1 MEVTEIQGSAHRS
14 ARAES
19 LGAAVRRFGP
29 LCLRLV
35 VLGVAAAVTW
45 TALGR
50 PAARRR
56 AEAIAAGRGN
66 PAVGALLDGPGAGA
80 VPRIVL
86 LVVALGAVAVAGELV
101 VRNLPHAPHH
111 AVPPHRAVPSRPAAS
126 SGRTVAGPRRPGSP
140 LPVDGSS
147 ALSAREWPAKPS
159 LSSWIAPLAPSAVL
173 ISAALRGYAVDA
185 VPALACLA
193 LVLAEFL
200 ATGRRRPPGG
210 LALGAAIV
218 VQPALLLFLVPAWRW
233 CGRRRALAAL
243 AVGLALGGA
252 LRLLRPSATAASWRR
267 LADPLVMPVAGPES
281 RSALGVLL
289 RLGLHGV
296 PLLCVWSLVA
306 LVVGALA
313 LRRGARYHGDGQV
326 LAALAVVGCASV
338 LLSAV
343 ALPSDL
349 GWLLLAGL
357 GRLGRRPE
365 DRPLWPVATATA
377 VLLPVALLTPHP
389 NAVSTAVVRGA
400 GTALAAGAAVALPF
414 RLRDDPLWQVRRAPG
429 PTTRRPFGRPFLPL
443 LPSWMRPVSR
453 PFLLLELLLI
463 QVCYGIYSYVRN
475 AAPNRAAT
483 AVENAGQLYRLEQL
497 LHLDA
502 EGAVNRWARERAW
515 LMDLMLDYYH
525 VLHFAV
531 PMAVLLWLYRTRP
544 VRYRTGRTVLFVT
557 TGLAL
562 AGYWGLPLA
571 PPRLTPGAGLR
582 DTPSSAGPGAEP
594 GAVLTALT
602 NQYAAM
608 PSLHIGWSLWCA
620 LVVVTAT
627 RSPWARVPA
636 VLYPVAT
643 LLVVLGTANHWLLDG
658 VAGAFLLA
666 AGCLVQYVL
675 TGRRLVDPD
684 PAPGPPGRP
693 RSGWHPGPDRR
704 RATAEGRGPGPAAP
718 SAAPSRARR
727 PRLRRVRRP
736 SGSAR

>member
-1 MEVTEIQGSAHRS
+1 M
-14 ARAES
+14 
-19 LGAAVRRFGP
+19 GAV
-29 LCLRLV
+29 
-35 VLGVAAAVTW
+35 
-45 TALGR
+45 
-50 PAARRR
+50 
-56 AEAIAAGRGN
+56 
-66 PAVGALLDGPGAGA
+66 LDGPGTGTVA
-80 VPRIVL
+80 RIVL
-86 LVVALGAVAVAGELV
+86 LVVALGAAAVAGELV
-101 VRNLPHAPHH
+101 VRNLPHAIAHP
-111 AVPPHRAVPSRPAAS
+111 AEPPHPAGSSRPAAAT
-126 SGRTVAGPRRPGSP
+126 GRTVAGPLRPGS
-140 LPVDGSS
+140 LRPVDGSS
-147 ALSAREWPAKPS
+147 ASSARDGPAKPS
-159 LSSWIAPLAPSAVL
+159 LPSWIAPLAPSAVL

-185 VPALACLA
+185 VQALACLA
-193 LVLAEFL
+193 LVLTEFL
-200 ATGRRRPPGG
+200 AAGRRRSPGG

-243 AVGLALGGA
+243 AVSLALGGA
-252 LRLLRPSATAASWRR
+252 VRLPRPPLTAASWRSPG
-267 LADPLVMPVAGPES
+267 DPLVMPGADPES

-296 PLLCVWSLVA
+296 PLLCLWSLVA
-306 LVVGALA
+306 LVVGGLA

-326 LAALAVVGCASV
+326 LLALAVIGCASV

-389 NAVSTAVVRGA
+389 HAVSSAVVRGA
-400 GTALAAGAAVALPF
+400 GTVFAAGAAVALPF
-414 RLRDDPLWQVRRAPG
+414 RLREDPLWQVRRAPG
-429 PTTRRPFGRPFLPL
+429 PTTRRPFGRSFLPL
-443 LPSWMRPVSR
+443 LPAWMRPVSR
-453 PFLLLELLLI
+453 PALLLELLLI
-463 QVCYGIYSYVRN
+463 QVCYGIYSFIRN

-483 AVENAGQLYRLEQL
+483 AVENAEQLYRLEQL
-497 LHLDA
+497 LHLDV
-502 EGAVNRWARERAW
+502 EGAVNHWARERAW
-515 LMDLMLDYYH
+515 LMDVMLDYYH

-531 PMAVLLWLYRTRP
+531 PMAVLVWLYLTRP

-571 PPRLTPGAGLR
+571 PPRLTPGLALR

-608 PSLHIGWSLWCA
+608 PSLHVGWSLWCA

-627 RSPWARVPA
+627 RSPWARVAA
-636 VLYPVAT
+636 VLYPAAT

-684 PAPGPPGRP
+684 PAAGPPGRA
-693 RSGWHPGPDRR
+693 RSGWHPVSDRR
-704 RATAEGRGPGPAAP
+704 RATAGERGARPAAP
-718 SAAPSRARR
+718 ARARSR
-727 PRLRRVRRP
+727 RLRRVRRP